1 MLQYLKNMEQ
11 NLSDDQKD
19 MLKRIYE
26 PTVVAVPLWDSRR
39 DICILPDG
47 EIRSYGELYEKGKKE
62 YEKMYGPLSLTS
74 AAEGERYAWMQDP
87 WPWEYAAN
95 CRKEG

>member
-1 MLQYLKNMEQ
+1 MDIKGDGIIRLDRYGYRLVG
-11 NLSDDQKD
+11 KD
-19 MLKRIYE
+19 GK
-26 PTVVAVPLWDSRR
+26 V
-39 DICILPDG
+39 
-47 EIRSYGELYEKGKKE
+47 KKE